1 MRLNVSRM
9 AVVLTVALAAAA
21 CGTQHGAFPGTGK
34 NRPPEPVSFVT
45 RARQVTA
52 QWDGSG
58 TARAW
63 RTGLVL
69 LDASDLVSIPAGA
82 GFGSQRRKDAFGSG
96 HFRLA
101 TTLPAQ
107 PLRGMVRWAN
117 GATLHLPLLS
127 AKAAFAELATQR
139 QCGGPYPCGQLTV
152 TGVQPGAVT
161 VATSRGPASV
171 PAWQFAVGELGWQA
185 TEVGVTPSAL
195 VAIPRPAPLPE
206 AGRNTPGVGGLAAVS
221 ADGRTLTL
229 VVPTGACATAWGA
242 YSYESIRTVVVGSW
256 ERDPSSELCGAS
268 LAFRTARVTLTR
280 PLSTRVV
287 LDVASGQP
295 LVLRLWRRAK

>member
-1 MRLNVSRM
+1 MRLNILRI
-9 AVVLTVALAAAA
+9 ALVLIVPLALVA
-21 CGTQHGAFPGTGK
+21 CGAQQGPPPGK
-34 NRPPEPVSFVT
+34 SSPPEPASFVM

-52 QWDGSG
+52 QWDASAP
-58 TARAW
+58 ARIW

-69 LDASDLVSIPAGA
+69 LDASELVSTPANA
-82 GFGSQRRKDAFGSG
+82 GFGSQLRKDAFGAG

-139 QCGGPYPCGQLTV
+139 QCGAPYPCGQLTV

-171 PAWQFAVGELGWQA
+171 PAWRFTVAELGWQA
-185 TEVGVTPSAL
+185 AEVAVTHNGLA
-195 VAIPRPAPLPE
+195 VIPAPGPLPE
-206 AGRNTPGVGGLAAVS
+206 AGQNTPGVGGLGGVS

-229 VVPTGACATAWGA
+229 MVPTGACATAWGA
-242 YSYESIRTVVVGSW
+242 YSYQSASTVVVGSW
-256 ERDPSSELCGAS
+256 ETDPSSSEACGAS
-268 LAFRTARVTLTR
+268 MVLRTARVTLTR
-280 PLSTRVV
+280 PLSNRVV

-295 LVLRLWRRAK
+295 LVQRS